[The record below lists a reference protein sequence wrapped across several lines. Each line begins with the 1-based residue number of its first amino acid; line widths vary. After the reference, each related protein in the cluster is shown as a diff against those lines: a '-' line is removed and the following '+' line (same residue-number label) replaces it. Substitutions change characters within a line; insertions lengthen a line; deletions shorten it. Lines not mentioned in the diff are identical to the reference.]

1 VTGTSDRPWSI
12 DELLDR
18 AVAAMNRGDRAEAH
32 ELAGAVL
39 AADTANSDAADLLAE
54 ADSGSEPGGELRRA
68 SLLFADLVGSTAL
81 SARHEPE
88 LYRRVIRRYK
98 ALCRDIIEVRYG
110 GHVSHVAGD
119 GLLAVFGLP
128 TPHENDAARAVL
140 AGLDI
145 VAELTALA
153 PDLRPV
159 VGERLDARVAVHKG
173 LVFLDA
179 EDDEIYGL
187 AANVVARLHGLA
199 RPGTVVVSDAVL
211 GIVGSLFETV
221 TEPAQQV
228 KGVEAPLRP
237 HRVVA
242 PRPEAPARG
251 RRWEAP
257 LVDRAAELAAL
268 RALWDDVR
276 SGAGERPR
284 GLHLSGEGG
293 VGKSR
298 LAAVLVDE
306 VLAGGGRHIQ
316 LLGSPVHA
324 EASFHPLRALLES
337 RCGFGRGATT
347 VERLS
352 RLRHELAHFGLPADE
367 LVPLLA
373 PVVDVRPEA
382 GYQPAHAEG
391 RKLRDA
397 IADAAARYVLA
408 CLEPGPALLVVDD
421 VHWCDE
427 ATIDVAARVLATG
440 PADVMVVTTSRDPAP
455 PALRGLRPLPL
466 APLDAEA
473 SDDLIVALDPE
484 LDPVRRSE
492 LVERSD
498 GVPLY
503 LEELVRASGL
513 PAPEPG
519 IIDLSDPAPAG
530 DVPDVLYEPLV
541 ARLHAS
547 TAGVQVACAAAA
559 IGREVDRRILGHV
572 VGLTEAELDD
582 ALTSLLG
589 DLILERA
596 TPDEPFDGATEEE
609 CRYRFHHELVRE
621 VAYGLQPIT
630 RRRELH
636 GRVADALAAEAGET
650 DVVDW
655 HAVAGHYDAAGR
667 VVDAVDAYERAADRV
682 RRLGVL
688 PEARGFLARAIDLVA
703 TLPDSGARRS
713 REVALRLRRA
723 FLAVSAE
730 GASSPDA
737 VRDYERCLEITRPD
751 TASDELFGTLYAL
764 WAHYMIRGELARAD
778 QIDEMLRSG
787 LTGEREFYG
796 PDIDAAWSAV
806 RWFAGDFAEARSGL
820 RAAAAAF
827 VARGRRPDDAAAWY
841 QPTDAQVSTE
851 TLLAL
856 ATFMVGDGGAPRHIE
871 RAHVIAEG
879 LEFPQGAYSAANAL
893 SYDTWLRLEQGD
905 LGAAARAV
913 DRLAALADRHG
924 LEIWALVAA
933 TQQAQVRA
941 AEAMRAQPGDAASL
955 AAHADALGQL
965 CSMWRSLD
973 LGLFMP
979 SHMAMAGRARAA
991 AGDGAGALAQFDE
1004 ALRFAGDTGMRFY
1017 DAELL
1022 RLRAPF
1028 TGGDTCAELH
1038 EALAL
1043 ARSQGAV
1050 PFEVRIACDLLRIDP
1065 STGSLL
1071 TEALARCAS
1080 GADFPELAAAR
1091 ALAAAPA

>member
-1 VTGTSDRPWSI
+1 MSDRAWSI

-54 ADSGSEPGGELRRA
+54 ADSGREPGGELRRA

-88 LYRRVIRRYK
+88 LYRGVIRRYK
-98 ALCRDIIEVRYG
+98 AVCRDIIEARYG
-110 GHVSHVAGD
+110 GHISHVAGD

-145 VAELTALA
+145 VAELMAQA
-153 PDLRPV
+153 ADLQRD

-179 EDDEIYGL
+179 EDDDIYGL

-199 RPGTVVVSDAVL
+199 QPGTVVISDAVL
-211 GIVGSLFETV
+211 GIVGSLFDIV

-242 PRPEAPARG
+242 PRPEVPARG

-257 LVDRAAELAAL
+257 IVNRIDELAAL

-276 SGAGERPR
+276 SGAGDRPS
-284 GLHLSGEGG
+284 GLHLSGEAG

-298 LAAVLVDE
+298 LAGVLVDE

-316 LLGSPVHA
+316 LLGSPIHA
-324 EASFHPLRALLES
+324 EASFHPLRALMES
-337 RCGFGRGATT
+337 RCGFGRGTAT

-352 RLRHELAHFGLPADE
+352 RLQRELAHVGLPADE

-373 PVVDVRPEA
+373 PVVDLPPEA
-382 GYQPAHAEG
+382 GYRPAPAEG
-391 RKLRDA
+391 RKLRDE
-397 IADAAARYVLA
+397 IADAAARYLLA

-427 ATIDVAARVLATG
+427 ATIDVTARVLATG
-440 PADVMVVTTSRDPAP
+440 PGDLMVVTTSRGPAP
-455 PALRGLRPLPL
+455 PALRRLGPVPL

-473 SDDLIVALDPE
+473 SHDLVVALDPE
-484 LDPVRRSE
+484 LDPVRRSD

-519 IIDLSDPAPAG
+519 IIDLRDPTRAG
-530 DVPDVLYEPLV
+530 GVPDVLYEPLV
-541 ARLHAS
+541 TRLHSSA
-547 TAGVQVACAAAA
+547 AGVQVACAAAA
-559 IGREVDRRILGHV
+559 IGREVDRRILGRV
-572 VGLTEAELDD
+572 VDLTEAELDD

-596 TPDEPFDGATEEE
+596 APDEPFDGATEGEY
-609 CRYRFHHELVRE
+609 RYRFHHELLRE
-621 VAYGLQPIT
+621 VAYGLQPMT

-636 GRVADALAAEAGET
+636 GRVADALAAEARGTEM
-650 DVVDW
+650 VDW
-655 HAVAGHYDAAGR
+655 HVVAGHYDAAGR
-667 VVDAVDAYERAADRV
+667 VADAVDAYERAADRV

-688 PEARGFLARAIDLVA
+688 PEARGFLARAIELVA
-703 TLPDSGARRS
+703 TLPDSAARRS
-713 REVALRLRRA
+713 REVALRLRRG

-730 GASSPDA
+730 GAGSPDA

-778 QIDEMLRSG
+778 QIDEMLRSA

-806 RWFAGDFAEARSGL
+806 RWFAGEFGEARSGL
-820 RAAAAAF
+820 RSAAAAF

-841 QPTDAQVSTE
+841 QPTDAHVSTE

-856 ATFMVGDGGAPRHIE
+856 ATFMVGAGGAPRHLE
-871 RAHVIAEG
+871 GAHAIAEG

-893 SYDTWLRLEQGD
+893 SYDTWLRLEEGD
-905 LGAAARAV
+905 LAGATRAV

-924 LEIWALVAA
+924 FEIWALVAA
-933 TQQAQVRA
+933 TQQAEVRA
-941 AEAMRAQPGDAASL
+941 AEAIRAQPGDRAAL
-955 AAHADALGQL
+955 TAHAGTLEQF
-965 CSMWRSLD
+965 CSMWRGLD
-973 LGLFMP
+973 LGLFLP
-979 SHMAMAGRARAA
+979 SHMAMTGRTRAA
-991 AGDGAGALAQFDE
+991 AGDVAAALAQFDE
-1004 ALRFAGDTGMRFY
+1004 ALQFAADTGMHFY

-1022 RLRAPF
+1022 RLRAPL
-1028 TGGDTCAELH
+1028 TDGDTRSELH
-1038 EALAL
+1038 EALVL
-1043 ARSQGAV
+1043 ARSQGAIA
-1050 PFEVRIACDLLRIDP
+1050 FEVRIACDLRRIDP

-1071 TEALARCAS
+1071 SEALARCAS
-1080 GADFPELAAAR
+1080 GANYPELVAAR

>member
-1 VTGTSDRPWSI
+1 MSDRPWSI

-18 AVAAMNRGDRAEAH
+18 AVAAMNRGDRTEAH

-39 AADTANSDAADLLAE
+39 AADTANNDAADLLAE
-54 ADSGSEPGGELRRA
+54 ADSGREPGGELRRA

-88 LYRRVIRRYK
+88 LYRGVIRRYK
-98 ALCRDIIEVRYG
+98 ALCREIIEGRYG
-110 GHVSHVAGD
+110 GHISHVAGD

-145 VAELTALA
+145 VAELTAQA
-153 PDLRPV
+153 ADLQRV

-179 EDDEIYGL
+179 EDDDIYGL

-199 RPGTVVVSDAVL
+199 QPGTVVVSDAVL
-211 GIVGSLFETV
+211 GIVGSLFEIV

-228 KGVEAPLRP
+228 KGVEALLRP

-242 PRPEAPARG
+242 PRPEVPARG

-257 LVDRAAELAAL
+257 VVDRINELAAL

-276 SGAGERPR
+276 SGAGDRPR
-284 GLHLSGEGG
+284 GLHLSGEAG

-306 VLAGGGRHIQ
+306 VLAGGGRHLQ
-316 LLGSPVHA
+316 LLGSPIHA
-324 EASFHPLRALLES
+324 EASFHPLRALVEN
-337 RCGFGRGATT
+337 RCGFGRGTAT

-352 RLRHELAHFGLPADE
+352 RLRRELAHIGLAADE

-373 PVVDVRPEA
+373 PVVGLPPEA

-391 RKLRDA
+391 RKLRDE
-397 IADAAARYVLA
+397 IADAAARYLLA

-427 ATIDVAARVLATG
+427 ATIDVTARVLATG
-440 PADVMVVTTSRDPAP
+440 PADVMVVTTSRGPAP
-455 PALRGLRPLPL
+455 PALRGLGPVPL

-473 SDDLIVALDPE
+473 SDDLVVALDPE

-519 IIDLSDPAPAG
+519 IIHLHPTRAG

-541 ARLHAS
+541 TRLHVSA
-547 TAGVQVACAAAA
+547 AGVQVACAAAA
-559 IGREVDRRILGHV
+559 IGREVDRRILSHV
-572 VGLTEAELDD
+572 VDLTDAELDD

-596 TPDEPFDGATEEE
+596 AADEPFDGATEKEY
-609 CRYRFHHELVRE
+609 RYRFHHELLRE

-636 GRVADALAAEAGET
+636 GRVADALAAEARGT
-650 DVVDW
+650 DMVDW

-667 VVDAVDAYERAADRV
+667 VADAVDAYERAADRV

-688 PEARGFLARAIDLVA
+688 PEARGFLARAIELVA

-713 REVALRLRRA
+713 REVALRLRRG

-730 GASSPDA
+730 GAGSPEA

-764 WAHYMIRGELARAD
+764 WAHYMIRGELTRAD
-778 QIDEMLRSG
+778 QIDGMLRSG

-806 RWFAGDFAEARSGL
+806 RWFAGDFTEALSGL
-820 RAAAAAF
+820 QAAAAAF

-841 QPTDAQVSTE
+841 QPSDAHVSTE

-856 ATFMVGDGGAPRHIE
+856 ATFMVGAGSAPRHLE

-893 SYDTWLRLEQGD
+893 SYDTWLRLEEGD
-905 LGAAARAV
+905 LAGAAGAV

-924 LEIWALVAA
+924 LEIWSLVAT
-933 TQQAQVRA
+933 TQQAEVRA
-941 AEAMRAQPGDAASL
+941 AEAIQAQAGDRAAL
-955 AAHADALGQL
+955 TAHAGTLEQF
-965 CSMWRSLD
+965 CSMWRALD
-973 LGLFMP
+973 LGLFLP
-979 SHMAMAGRARAA
+979 SHIAMTGRTRAA
-991 AGDGAGALAQFDE
+991 AGDGAGALTQFDE
-1004 ALRFAGDTGMRFY
+1004 ALQFAADTGMHFY

-1022 RLRAPF
+1022 RLRAPL
-1028 TGGDTCAELH
+1028 TDGDTHSELH
-1038 EALAL
+1038 EALRL
-1043 ARSQGAV
+1043 ARRQGAV
-1050 PFEVRIACDLLRIDP
+1050 AFEVRIACDLQRIDP

-1071 TEALARCAS
+1071 SEALARCAS
-1080 GADFPELAAAR
+1080 AANYPELVAAR
-1091 ALAAAPA
+1091 ALAAAQA

>member
-1 VTGTSDRPWSI
+1 VKGTSDRPWSI

-18 AVAAMNRGDRAEAH
+18 AVAAMNRGDRAAAH
-32 ELAGAVL
+32 QLAGAVL
-39 AADTANSDAADLLAE
+39 AADTANRDATDLLAE
-54 ADSGSEPGGELRRA
+54 AESGSEPGGELRRA

-81 SARHEPE
+81 SARHDPE
-88 LYRRVIRRYK
+88 LYRQVIRRYK

-110 GHVSHVAGD
+110 GHISHVAGD
-119 GLLAVFGLP
+119 GLFAVFGLP

-145 VAELTALA
+145 VAELPALSA
-153 PDLRPV
+153 DLRRV
-159 VGERLDARVAVHKG
+159 VGDRLDARVAVHKG

-179 EDDEIYGL
+179 GDDDVYGL

-199 RPGTVVVSDAVL
+199 RPGTVVVSDAVHD
-211 GIVGSLFETV
+211 IVGSLFETV
-221 TEPAQQV
+221 AEPAQRV

-242 PRPEAPARG
+242 PRPEAPDRG

-257 LVDRAAELAAL
+257 LVDRADELAAL

-276 SGAGERPR
+276 TGGGDRPR
-284 GLHLSGEGG
+284 GLHLSGEAG

-306 VLAGGGRHIQ
+306 VLVGGGRYLQ
-316 LLGSPVHA
+316 LLGSPLHA
-324 EASFHPLRALLES
+324 EASFHPLRALVDS
-337 RCGFGRGATT
+337 RCGFGRGAATDQ
-347 VERLS
+347 RLS
-352 RLRHELAHFGLPADE
+352 RLRHELARVGLPADE

-373 PVVDVRPEA
+373 PVIDLTPAA
-382 GYQPAHAEG
+382 GYRPAQAEG

-421 VHWCDE
+421 VHWCDQ

-455 PALRGLRPLPL
+455 PALSGLAPLPL

-473 SDDLIVALDPE
+473 SEDLVVALDPG
-484 LDPVRRSE
+484 LDPVRRAE

-513 PAPEPG
+513 PAPGPG
-519 IIDLSDPAPAG
+519 IIDLRDPVPAG

-547 TAGVQVACAAAA
+547 AAGVQVACAAAA

-572 VGLTEAELDD
+572 VDLTEAELDD
-582 ALTSLLG
+582 ALTSLLA

-596 TPDEPFDGATEEE
+596 APDEPFDGATEGD
-609 CRYRFHHELVRE
+609 CRYRFHHELLRE

-630 RRRELH
+630 RRREMH

-688 PEARGFLARAIDLVA
+688 PEARGFLARAIELVA

-713 REVALRLRRA
+713 REVALRLRRG

-730 GASSPDA
+730 GACSPDA
-737 VRDYERCLEITRPD
+737 VQDYERCLEITRPD
-751 TASDELFGTLYAL
+751 TASDELFGTLYAM
-764 WAHYMIRGELARAD
+764 WAHYMSRGELARAD
-778 QIDEMLRSG
+778 QIDEMLRSA

-806 RWFAGDFAEARSGL
+806 RWFAGDFAEAQAGL
-820 RAAAAAF
+820 RAAADSF
-827 VARGRRPDDAAAWY
+827 VARGRRPNDAATWY
-841 QPTDAQVSTE
+841 QPTDAHSSTE
-851 TLLAL
+851 CLLAL
-856 ATFMVGDGGAPRHIE
+856 ATFMVGDDGAPRHFA
-871 RAHVIAEG
+871 RARVIAES
-879 LEFPQGAYSAANAL
+879 LEFPQGAYSAANSL
-893 SYDTWLRLEQGD
+893 SYEAWLRLEEGD
-905 LGAAARAV
+905 LAAASRAV
-913 DRLAALADRHG
+913 DQLGALADRHG
-924 LEIWALVAA
+924 FEVWDLVAA
-933 TQQAQVRA
+933 TQQAEVRA
-941 AEAMRAQPGDAASL
+941 AEAIRAQPGDRAVL
-955 AAHADALGQL
+955 AAHAGTLEQF
-965 CSMWRSLD
+965 CSLWRGLD
-973 LGLFMP
+973 MGLFLP
-979 SHMAMAGRARAA
+979 SHMATTGRARAA
-991 AGDGAGALAQFDE
+991 AGDHAGALALFDE
-1004 ALRFAGDTGMRFY
+1004 ALRFAGDTRMHFY

-1022 RLRAPF
+1022 RLRAPL
-1028 TGGDTCAELH
+1028 TGEDTCSELH
-1038 EALAL
+1038 KALAL
-1043 ARSQGAV
+1043 ARRQGAV
-1050 PFEVRIACDLLRIDP
+1050 PFEVRIACDLRRIDP
-1065 STGSLL
+1065 STAGVLA
-1071 TEALARCAS
+1071 EALVRCAP
-1080 GADFPELAAAR
+1080 GADYPELAAAR
-1091 ALAAAPA
+1091 ALAATPV